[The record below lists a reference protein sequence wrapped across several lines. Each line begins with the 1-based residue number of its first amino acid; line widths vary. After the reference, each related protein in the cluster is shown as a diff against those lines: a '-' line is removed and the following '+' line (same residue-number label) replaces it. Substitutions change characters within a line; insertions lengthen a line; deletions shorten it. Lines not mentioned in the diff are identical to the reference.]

1 MAVRAA
7 LASAATRRSTI
18 PVKIPEKF
26 EAFRQMVLDPANEA
40 LFVSYLKEYSAGGR
54 YTGAYF
60 DELTT
65 RTGSDPNRVDIAD
78 LMSLSLLQVR
88 LNLDAIEYFLN
99 DSTLDELEKH
109 LSAETDRD
117 LADLTADEAVELE
130 RGRLNDAWKL
140 IRKAKRVGRTRTAKL
155 LARKRPRLIPIW
167 DRVVKD
173 VLGLRSTKGYW
184 KIFHAALTADE
195 CSLDKRLGE
204 LATAADVA
212 ERYSRLRVLDILAW
226 MHGKYHGGRAKA

>member
-1 MAVRAA
+1 M
-7 LASAATRRSTI
+7 T
-18 PVKIPEKF
+18 VKIPEKF
-26 EAFRQMVLDPANEA
+26 EAFQELILDPASEA
-40 LFVSYLKEYSAGGR
+40 MLLGYLKEYSAGGR

-60 DELTT
+60 GELTT

-212 ERYSRLRVLDILAW
+212 ERYSRLRILDILAW